1 MAVGLQ
7 FASSEAGTEG
17 VADACW
23 PPIGRCI
30 RGSNRGEIMP
40 GLSVCEER
48 NRDSMRLNVVS
59 EKSELITFVSVFH
72 LYRLY
77 R

>member
-1 MAVGLQ
+1 MNGGSIKEGIKVASLPVCRQLIAVGLQ

-48 NRDSMRLNVVS
+48 EEQRL
-59 EKSELITFVSVFH
+59 H
-72 LYRLY
+72 AA
-77 R
+77 